1 LEYFTIHIVHTDEML
16 RRCETTCGNAREIG
30 VGGRCSPLRAD
41 RKAKLLW
48 GAPMPELPEINTVAD
63 IRLGR
68 DAGQEAWIQHFLIE
82 NNIDSQLSP
91 GLVATPEQLRFMVA
105 LDDDQVYVPCADA
118 LFLQFYNGKVS
129 AALQREYD
137 DAWQFIETLVE
148 GSDLSPTGRQRILCL
163 CRYRFDLYVGSRMIL
178 PSRLVKRLVGIVL
191 RELSDPDP
199 FREKKRL
206 ANAHMARIMEDPE
219 YLAHIQACPEV
230 SRGPALADLRW
241 QLDYAEL
248 ERLFRMATLRSLWVG
263 ELSSGG
269 MAADLNGPCA
279 EAACLHGLLGPETNP
294 RKKILYIPDVAGGFM
309 ADMKL
314 VKSLVR
320 QGHQVVLA
328 VKGAF
333 YFHSPVLWD
342 IDTDPVLGAATDG
355 VFIMDDDAVS
365 KNQLL
370 QYLREH
376 HLTIISDGTSEQMNL
391 YRVSVTF
398 ARAWK
403 ECDLIIAKGRR
414 NAGVFLGTSHE
425 FTRDI
430 LCFWRDDAGVF
441 TMRCKPRSKKIRQ
454 FTESD
459 LTRMAD
465 GIIERMSAARESGK
479 SVMFYSAIIGSIP
492 GQTRTAVKVVTVF
505 VKYLRNKLENT
516 VIINP
521 AEHFED
527 GLDGDDLM
535 FMWER
540 VQRSGYLD
548 VWRFQT
554 VDDIEVSFDL
564 LGKKMPSA
572 WMGKDATFSTGCTKE
587 MIIAM
592 DVQRKHP
599 ELQIIGP
606 AAERFLRR
614 REYGIGKYFDARIK
628 H

>member
-1 LEYFTIHIVHTDEML
+1 
-16 RRCETTCGNAREIG
+16 
-30 VGGRCSPLRAD
+30 
-41 RKAKLLW
+41 
-48 GAPMPELPEINTVAD
+48 MPELPEITTVTD
-63 IRLGR
+63 IHLGR

-91 GLVATPEQLRFMVA
+91 GLVATPEQLRFMVV
-105 LDDDQVYVPCADA
+105 LDDDQVYVPCADS

-129 AALQREYD
+129 SALQKEYD

-148 GSDLSPTGRQRILCL
+148 GSDLPPTGRQRILRL

-191 RELSDPDP
+191 QELSDPDP
-199 FREKKRL
+199 FREKKQL
-206 ANAHMARIMEDPE
+206 ANAHMAQILEDPE
-219 YLAHIQACPEV
+219 YMAHIEACPDV
-230 SRGPALADLRW
+230 ACGLTLADLRW
-241 QLDYAEL
+241 QLDYVEL
-248 ERLFRMATLRSLWVG
+248 ERLFRVATLRSLWSG
-263 ELSSGG
+263 KLSSKN
-269 MAADLNGPCA
+269 MAADLEEPCA
-279 EAACLHGLLGPETNP
+279 EAACLHDLLGSETKP

-309 ADMKL
+309 VDLKL
-314 VKSLVR
+314 VKALVR

-328 VKGAF
+328 LKDAF
-333 YFHSPVLWD
+333 YFQSPVLWD
-342 IDTDPVLGAATDG
+342 LEADPVLEKATDG
-355 VFIMDDDAVS
+355 IFVIDDDAVS

-376 HLTIISDGTSEQMNL
+376 RLVIVSDGTSEQMNL

-425 FTRDI
+425 FTRDV
-430 LCFWRDDAGVF
+430 LCFWRDNEGVF
-441 TMRCKPRSKKIRQ
+441 TMRCKPKSKKIRT

-459 LTRMAD
+459 LIHMAD
-465 GIIERMSAARESGK
+465 GIIEQMREARESGK
-479 SVMFYSAIIGSIP
+479 SVMFYSAVIGSIP
-492 GQTRTAVKVVTVF
+492 GQTRLAIKVVSVF
-505 VKYLRNKLENT
+505 VKYLRNRLENT
-516 VIINP
+516 FIINP
-521 AEHFED
+521 AEHFEN

-564 LGKKMPSA
+564 LGKKVPSA
-572 WMGKDATFSTGCTKE
+572 WMGKDSTFSTGCTKE

-599 ELQIIGP
+599 EMQIIGP
-606 AAERFLRR
+606 AAEKFFRR
-614 REYGIGKYFDARIK
+614 REYGVGKYFDARIK

>member
-1 LEYFTIHIVHTDEML
+1 
-16 RRCETTCGNAREIG
+16 
-30 VGGRCSPLRAD
+30 
-41 RKAKLLW
+41 
-48 GAPMPELPEINTVAD
+48 MPELPEIHAVTD

-68 DAGQEAWIQHFLIE
+68 DAGQEAWVQHFLIE
-82 NNIDSQLSP
+82 NNLDSQLSP
-91 GLVATPEQLRFMVA
+91 GLVATPEQLSFMVA
-105 LDDDQVYVPCADA
+105 LEDGQVYVPCADA
-118 LFLQFYNGKVS
+118 LFLQFYQGKVS
-129 AALQREYD
+129 QALQREYD
-137 DAWQFIETLVE
+137 DAWRFVETLVE
-148 GSDLSPTGRQRILCL
+148 ESDLAPAARQRILRL

-191 RELSDPDP
+191 QQLSDPDP
-199 FREKKRL
+199 FREKKQL
-206 ANAHMARIMEDPE
+206 ANAHMAGLLDDPA
-219 YLAHIQACPEV
+219 YAAHIQACPEV
-230 SRGPALADLRW
+230 SCGLSLADLRW
-241 QLDYAEL
+241 QLDYLEL
-248 ERLFRMATLRSLWVG
+248 ERLFRVATLRSLWAG
-263 ELSSGG
+263 KLSPQNLAAEL
-269 MAADLNGPCA
+269 AEPCKEA
-279 EAACLHGLLGPETNP
+279 ECLHELLGPETRP
-294 RKKILYIPDVAGGFM
+294 RKKILYIPDVSGGFM
-309 ADMKL
+309 ADIRL

-328 VKGAF
+328 LKEAF

-342 IDTDPVLGAATDG
+342 LETDPVLQAATDG
-355 VFIMDDDAVS
+355 TFVLDDDAVS

-376 HLTIISDGTSEQMNL
+376 RLVIISDGTSELMNL

-414 NAGVFLGTSHE
+414 NAAVFLGTSHM

-430 LCFWRDDAGVF
+430 LCFWRDNEGVF
-441 TMRCKPRSKKIRQ
+441 SMRCKPKSGAVRK

-459 LTRMAD
+459 LIHMAD
-465 GIIERMSAARESGK
+465 GIIDRMREARESGK

-492 GQTRTAVKVVTVF
+492 GQTKTAVKVVTVF

-516 VIINP
+516 FIINP
-521 AEHFED
+521 AEHFES

-540 VQRSGYLD
+540 VQRSGFLD

-554 VDDIEVSFDL
+554 VDDIEISFDL
-564 LGKKMPSA
+564 LGKKVPSA
-572 WMGKDATFSTGCTKE
+572 WMGKDSTFSTGCTKE

-592 DVQRKHP
+592 DVQHKHP
-599 ELQIIGP
+599 EMQIIGP
-606 AAERFLRR
+606 AAEKFFRR
-614 REYGIGKYFDARIK
+614 REYGVGKYFDARIK